1 LLSARSFGIIIESND
16 SAAPHRKLNAMA
28 ELLFFAEAFLVS
40 YLLTGAILRFSLK
53 RRLLD
58 MPNDRS
64 SHVVP
69 KPRLG
74 GIAITISFYV
84 AFATLLALGFRPFAS
99 STILAG
105 TLGGGAVIAAAGLF
119 DDLRG
124 LDARIKLLIQFAAA
138 ALAVASGVVLREF
151 GIPLI
156 GSLDLGPLAVPAT
169 ILWIVA
175 LINFYNFIDGIDG
188 LAAGIGLIASAFFYY
203 ISGMK
208 GAAGLQSVY
217 AVIAGSSFGFLRFN
231 FPPARIFMG
240 DTGSTFIGYMF
251 AVLSV
256 VGQGAGI
263 PAFLTILLLGGVIGD
278 AALTLLRRA
287 LKKEKLFSPH
297 RTHYYQRL
305 TSLGLSHKQ
314 VTLIEYL
321 IAALLGVSAVLAVR
335 APWVFVT
342 FLSVIWTG
350 FFMWALAK
358 IRSMEKGE
366 SMLWKGRTLGVAFGD
381 LAFIAVSYV
390 LSYYLRLNFR
400 LPHGAETN
408 SMLISLP
415 IVVVIRTAVF
425 YSYGLYRSIWRYTTF
440 DDLVRIAKAV
450 SVGSAIMVVSFTL
463 LFRFRSFPRS
473 VFIID
478 WFILTVFMTGSRVA
492 ARWFHELPSRE
503 EITGT
508 RVIIAG
514 TGPLA
519 ELISR
524 HVKKS
529 GTMHAV
535 GYLDDRAEMAHRMI
549 HGLEVLG
556 PLSDV
561 EEIARRHDAKE
572 IIAVNIDAGRIP
584 PEARGRLAAAGIRV
598 RSVSDPSE
606 LDDEFETRDGESPCA
621 GRSVLVAGNGPLVGQ
636 AGALFSGASR
646 LTVVSND
653 GASIEGA
660 RRRAGP
666 GGTSLELYFGIAH
679 ESAAFRRILA
689 LRHPEFVFAD
699 FAVPDAGVENAGEA
713 YLKTVLFPLE
723 TLATE
728 VVRRREGTLVVIE
741 RGVQSVPGDAVRA
754 AELAVLDIFR
764 GDASRAAVVRL
775 ERDPGVALWPP
786 LVRQILVEGGG
797 VFRVVAPV
805 GPSEQL
811 RVARCELAGPV
822 PESAHLRL
830 ELARLLDDGDAE
842 AAMSVLSEMARLSPV
857 KEHV

>member
-1 LLSARSFGIIIESND
+1 
-16 SAAPHRKLNAMA
+16 MA
-28 ELLFFAEAFLVS
+28 ELLFFLEAFCVS
-40 YLLTGAILRFSLK
+40 YLMTGAILRFSLK
-53 RRLLD
+53 RKLLD
-58 MPNDRS
+58 IPNDRS

-84 AFATLLALGFRPFAS
+84 TFATLLILGFKPFAS
-99 STILAG
+99 SAILAG
-105 TLGGGAVIAAAGLF
+105 ALGGGVVIAAAGLV

-124 LDARIKLLIQFAAA
+124 LDARIKLLAQFAAA
-138 ALAVASGVVLREF
+138 IVAVASGVVLREF
-151 GIPLI
+151 GVPLI
-156 GSLDLGPLAVPAT
+156 GSIALGPLAVPAT
-169 ILWIVA
+169 VLWIVA

-188 LAAGIGLIASAFFYY
+188 LAAGIGLIASSFFYY
-203 ISGMK
+203 ISGMT
-208 GAAGLQSVY
+208 GAAGLQSAY
-217 AVIAGSSFGFLRFN
+217 AVLAGSSFGFLRFN

-240 DTGSTFIGYMF
+240 DMGSTFMGYVF

-256 VGQGAGI
+256 VGQGMGI
-263 PAFLTILLLGGVIGD
+263 PAFITVLLLAGVLGD

-287 LKKEKLFSPH
+287 LRKEKLFSPH

-314 VTLIEYL
+314 VTLLEYL
-321 IAALLGVSAVLAVR
+321 IAALLGVSAILAFHKS
-335 APWVFVT
+335 WMFVG

-366 SMLWKGRTLGVAFGD
+366 SLLWKGRTLGVAFGD
-381 LAFIAVSYV
+381 LAFIALSYV

-400 LPHGAETN
+400 LPAGAETN

-463 LFRFRSFPRS
+463 LFRFKSFPRS

-478 WFILTVFMTGSRVA
+478 WFILIVFMTGSRIA

-503 EITGT
+503 DIAGK

-519 ELISR
+519 ELITL

-529 GTMHAV
+529 GTMRAI
-535 GYLDDRAEMAHRMI
+535 GYLDDRAQMAHRVI

-556 PLSDV
+556 TIAEV
-561 EEIARRHDAKE
+561 EAIARKHSVDE
-572 IIAVNIDAGRIP
+572 IIAVNMDAGRIP
-584 PEARGRLAAAGIRV
+584 QETRARLAEAGIHV
-598 RSVSDPSE
+598 RAVYDPSE
-606 LDDEFETRDGESPCA
+606 IPSELEEQGGEPLRVE
-621 GRSVLVAGNGPLVGQ
+621 GSVLVAGNGPIAEQ
-636 AGALFSGASR
+636 ASALFSRASN
-646 LTVVSND
+646 LAVVS
-653 GASIEGA
+653 GESGTLEG
-660 RRRAGP
+660 
-666 GGTSLELYFGIAH
+666 
-679 ESAAFRRILA
+679 A
-689 LRHPEFVFAD
+689 LRHAGTGGPRPACFLGIENERAALRRVLALQKPELVFAD
-699 FAVPDAGVENAGEA
+699 FAFREVDVANADEA
-713 YLKTVLFPLE
+713 YLRTVMLPLE
-723 TLATE
+723 KLALE
-728 VVRRREGTLVVIE
+728 VVRFPETKLVVIE

-754 AELAVLDIFR
+754 AELLVLDIFR
-764 GDASRAAVVRL
+764 RDTSRLVVVRL
-775 ERDPGVALWPP
+775 EREPGAGRWPGIMTE
-786 LVRQILVEGGG
+786 ILKEEGG
-797 VFRVVAPV
+797 VFRVIPADDGV
-805 GPSEQL
+805 GEPA
-811 RVARCELAGPV
+811 VARCALAGTIPA
-822 PESAHLRL
+822 SAHLWL
-830 ELARLLDDGDAE
+830 EITRLLDDGDA
-842 AAMSVLSEMARLSPV
+842 ASATAILSEMARISPV

>member
-1 LLSARSFGIIIESND
+1 
-16 SAAPHRKLNAMA
+16 MA
-28 ELLFFAEAFLVS
+28 ELLFFVEAFLVS
-40 YLLTGAILRFSLK
+40 YLLTGAILRFSLE

-58 MPNDRS
+58 VPNDRS

-105 TLGGGAVIAAAGLF
+105 TLGGGAVIAVAGLF

-138 ALAVASGVVLREF
+138 GLAVASGVVLREF

-263 PAFLTILLLGGVIGD
+263 PAFLTM
-278 AALTLLRRA
+278 
-287 LKKEKLFSPH
+287 EKLFSPH

-335 APWVFVT
+335 APWIFVT

-350 FFMWALAK
+350 FFMWAIAK

-366 SMLWKGRTLGVAFGD
+366 SLLWKGRTLGVAFGD

-390 LSYYLRLNFR
+390 LSYYLRLNFK
-400 LPHGAETN
+400 LPYGAETN

-425 YSYGLYRSIWRYTTF
+425 YSFGLYRSIWRYTTF

-503 EITGT
+503 DITGT

-519 ELISR
+519 ELMSR

-529 GTMHAV
+529 GTMRAV
-535 GYLDDRAEMAHRMI
+535 GYLDDRAGMAHRMM

-556 PLSDV
+556 PISNV
-561 EEIARRHDAKE
+561 EEIARKHGATE
-572 IIAVNIDAGRIP
+572 IIAVNMDADRIP
-584 PEARGRLAAAGIRV
+584 PETRARLDAAGVRV

-606 LDDEFETRDGESPCA
+606 LADELETRGGESVCA

-636 AGALFSGASR
+636 AGALFAGASR
-646 LTVVSND
+646 LAVVSNES
-653 GASIEGA
+653 GSIEGV

-666 GGTSLELYFGIAH
+666 GGTHPELYFGVAN
-679 ESAAFRRILA
+679 ESAAIRRIFA
-689 LRHPEFVFAD
+689 LHRPECVFAD
-699 FAVPDAGVENAGEA
+699 FAIPDAGVENAGEA
-713 YLKTVLFPLE
+713 FLKTVFFPLE
-723 TLATE
+723 TLAAE
-728 VVRRREGTLVVIE
+728 VARQPAGTLVVIE
-741 RGVQSVPGDAVRA
+741 RGVQSVPRDTFGAM
-754 AELAVLDIFR
+754 ELVVLDIFR
-764 GDASRAAVVRL
+764 DHASRAAVVRL
-775 ERDPGVALWPP
+775 ERDPGAASWPS
-786 LVRQILVEGGG
+786 LVRQVLAEGDG
-797 VFRVVAPV
+797 VFRVVVPV
-805 GPSEQL
+805 EPSEKL
-811 RVARCELAGPV
+811 HVARCELAGPV

-830 ELARLLDDGDAE
+830 ELARLLDDGDAQ

-857 KEHV
+857 REHV

>member
-1 LLSARSFGIIIESND
+1 
-16 SAAPHRKLNAMA
+16 MA
-28 ELLFFAEAFLVS
+28 ELLFFIEAFCIA

-53 RRLLD
+53 RHLLD
-58 MPNDRS
+58 IPNDRS

-74 GIAITISFYV
+74 GIAITVSFYV
-84 AFATLLALGFRPFAS
+84 TFATLLILGFKPFAS

-105 TLGGGAVIAAAGLF
+105 ALGGGVVIAAAGLL

-124 LDARIKLLIQFAAA
+124 LDAKIKLLVQFAAA
-138 ALAVASGVVLREF
+138 GVAVASGVVLREF

-156 GSLDLGPLAVPAT
+156 GSIDLGPLAVPAT

-203 ISGMK
+203 ISGMT

-217 AVIAGSSFGFLRFN
+217 AVLAGSSFGFLRFN

-240 DTGSTFIGYMF
+240 DMGSTFMGYVF

-256 VGQGAGI
+256 VGQGMGI
-263 PAFLTILLLGGVIGD
+263 PAFITVLLLAGVLGD

-287 LKKEKLFSPH
+287 LRKEKLFSPH

-314 VTLIEYL
+314 VTLLEYL
-321 IAALLGVSAVLAVR
+321 IAALLGVSAILAFHK
-335 APWVFVT
+335 PWTFVT

-366 SMLWKGRTLGVAFGD
+366 RLLWEGRTLGIAFGD
-381 LAFIAVSYV
+381 LVFIAVSYV
-390 LSYYLRLNFR
+390 LSYYLRLNFK

-415 IVVVIRTAVF
+415 IVIVIRTAVF
-425 YSYGLYRSIWRYTTF
+425 YYYGLYRSIWRYTTF

-450 SVGSAIMVVSFTL
+450 SVGSAIMVVLFTL
-463 LFRFRSFPRS
+463 LFRFKSFPRS

-503 EITGT
+503 EITGK

-514 TGPLA
+514 TGALA

-529 GTMHAV
+529 GTMHAI

-556 PLSDV
+556 PIAEV
-561 EEIARRHDAKE
+561 EEIARKHGADE
-572 IIAVNIDAGRIP
+572 VLAVNMDAGRIP
-584 PEARGRLAAAGIRV
+584 QEVRARLAEAGIRV
-598 RSVSDPSE
+598 RAVSDPSE
-606 LDDEFETRDGESPCA
+606 IPMELEEHGGEPPCV
-621 GRSVLVAGNGPLVGQ
+621 GRSVLVAGNGPL
-636 AGALFSGASR
+636 AERACALFSRASNLAVVSNESGTLEGASR
-646 LTVVSND
+646 HT
-653 GASIEGA
+653 GMGGA
-660 RRRAGP
+660 RP
-666 GGTSLELYFGIAH
+666 VFFLGIADERTALH
-679 ESAAFRRILA
+679 RVLA
-689 LRHPEFVFAD
+689 VQRSEFIFAD
-699 FAVPDAGVENAGEA
+699 FTFCDVDVENADEA
-713 YLKTVLFPLE
+713 YLRMVMLPLE
-723 TLATE
+723 KLARE
-728 VVRRREGTLVVIE
+728 VVRFPEAKLVVIE
-741 RGVQSVPGDAVRA
+741 RGVKSVPGDAVRA
-754 AELAVLDIFR
+754 AELLVLDIFR
-764 GDASRAAVVRL
+764 RDTSRLAVVRI
-775 ERDPGVALWPP
+775 EQEPGAGRWSGIMASL
-786 LVRQILVEGGG
+786 LNEGGG
-797 VFRVVAPV
+797 VFRVISADDGSGNFVA
-805 GPSEQL
+805 
-811 RVARCELAGPV
+811 ARCALGDSIPA
-822 PESAHLRL
+822 STHLWL
-830 ELARLLDDGDAE
+830 EITRLLDDGN
-842 AAMSVLSEMARLSPV
+842 AASATALLSEMARISPV
-857 KEHV
+857 KEHVQ